1 MSQVQAVRLNMIH
14 ENEEKSAAS
23 SSQDSSVKGL
33 WKRCL
38 SLIEEELPPQTI
50 QTWFAPIT
58 PVSFNKETLILR
70 LPSRFLLEWV
80 EPNYG
85 ELLRTSIFRVFGE
98 NTIVEFLIA
107 SSSNETIEPF
117 WDEDEQKAAVSLTG
131 LDKRVLKP
139 QSDTDHHF
147 TFGNFFCLSENEFSR
162 KAALHVAQNLGKAK
176 YNPLVIYG
184 GIGSGKTHL
193 LHALGNHIKDNHP
206 NKRLV
211 LMTSEQFVHE
221 YVFALQNNQINKFM
235 KSMMSVDVF
244 LLDDIQTMFN
254 KVKSQDSV
262 LFVIS
267 ELVKKRIQVVITSN
281 VAPNQLDKFNP
292 RLISFLQ
299 TGLIVDLP
307 SPEYFTREKIIRD
320 YFEKNDIHMSD
331 KVILFLAEALDAN
344 AHHLKSVLTRIVA
357 QVSLTGKNLSLH
369 EIRNIISYIC
379 PQDGL
384 DGGGLGAPKEINIDC
399 IVNATSS
406 FYGVPVD
413 ILTGVSRKK
422 KVMKTRQIA
431 IYLCRELTGDSLS
444 SIGYHFS
451 NLHHASVLY
460 AYNKV
465 GQELLRNAKLKSEIQ
480 KIKAL
485 L

>member
-1 MSQVQAVRLNMIH
+1 MIH
-14 ENEEKSAAS
+14 ENEEKQAAS

-33 WKRCL
+33 WRKCL
-38 SLIEEELPPQTI
+38 SMMEEELPPQTI

-58 PVSFNKETLILR
+58 PVSFDEETLILR

-85 ELLRTSIFRVFGE
+85 ELLRTSISRVFGE
-98 NTIVEFLIA
+98 NINVEFLIA
-107 SSSNETIEPF
+107 SSSNEKIEPF

-131 LDKRVLKP
+131 LDKKALNP
-139 QSDTDHHF
+139 QGDTDHCF
-147 TFGNFFCLSENEFSR
+147 TFENYFCVSENEFAR

-176 YNPLVIYG
+176 YNPLVIHG

-206 NKRLV
+206 NKSLS

-235 KSMMSVDVF
+235 KSMMSVDAF

-267 ELVKKRIQVVITSN
+267 ELVKKRIQVVITSA

-320 YFEKNDIHMSD
+320 YFETNDIHMSD
-331 KVILFLAEALDAN
+331 KIVHFLAEGLDTN
-344 AHHLKSVLTRIVA
+344 AHHLKSVLIRIVA
-357 QVSLTGKNLSLH
+357 QVSLTGKSLSLL

-384 DGGGLGAPKEINIDC
+384 ENGGLGSPKEINIDC
-399 IVNATSS
+399 IVNATSN

-422 KVMKTRQIA
+422 KVMKPRQIA
-431 IYLCRELTGDSLS
+431 IYLCREMTGESLS

-451 NLHHASVLY
+451 NLHHASVIY

-480 KIKAL
+480 KIKAML
-485 L
+485 

>member
-1 MSQVQAVRLNMIH
+1 MIH
-14 ENEEKSAAS
+14 ENEEKQAAS

-33 WKRCL
+33 WRKCL
-38 SLIEEELPPQTI
+38 LLLEEELPPQTI

-58 PVSFNKETLILR
+58 PISFDEETLILR

-85 ELLRTSIFRVFGE
+85 ELLRTSISRVFGE
-98 NTIVEFLIA
+98 DINVEFLIA
-107 SSSNETIEPF
+107 SSSNEKIEPF
-117 WDEDEQKAAVSLTG
+117 WDEGEQKAAVSLTG
-131 LDKRVLKP
+131 LDKKALIL

-147 TFGNFFCLSENEFSR
+147 TFENYFCVSENEFAR

-176 YNPLVIYG
+176 YNPLVIHG
-184 GIGSGKTHL
+184 GTGSGKTHL

-206 NKRLV
+206 NKRLA
-211 LMTSEQFVHE
+211 LMSSEQFVHE

-235 KSMMSVDVF
+235 KSMMSVEGF
-244 LLDDIQTMFN
+244 LLDDVQMLFN
-254 KVKSQDSV
+254 KIKSQDSI

-267 ELVKKRIQVVITSN
+267 ELVKKRNQVVITSN

-292 RLISFLQ
+292 RLVSFLQ

-307 SPEYFTREKIIRD
+307 SLDYFTREKIIRD
-320 YFEKNDIHMSD
+320 YFEKNDVHISD
-331 KVILFLAEALDAN
+331 KIIHFLAEALGAN
-344 AHHLKSVLTRIVA
+344 AHHLKSVITRIVA

-369 EIRNIISYIC
+369 EIRNIIAYIC
-379 PQDGL
+379 PQNGFDN
-384 DGGGLGAPKEINIDC
+384 GGLGSPKEINIDS
-399 IVNATSS
+399 IVNATSN

-422 KVMKTRQIA
+422 KVMKTRQTA
-431 IYLCRELTGDSLS
+431 IYLCREMTGESLS

-480 KIKAL
+480 KIKAMM
-485 L
+485 